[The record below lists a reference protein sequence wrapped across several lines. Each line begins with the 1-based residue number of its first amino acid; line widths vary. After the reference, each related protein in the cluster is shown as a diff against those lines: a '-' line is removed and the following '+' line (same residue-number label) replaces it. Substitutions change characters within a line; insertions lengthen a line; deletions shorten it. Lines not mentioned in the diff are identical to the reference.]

1 MIQGQRLTT
10 VNINCFR
17 FSHIALV
24 GCLIVFCR
32 NPFFFFFFLYFRFLS
47 FLGES
52 CNDQRY
58 FRTHEYIIIS
68 V

>member
-32 NPFFFFFFLYFRFLS
+32 NPFFFFFFVFSFFVFFRGKL
-47 FLGES
+47 
-52 CNDQRY
+52 
-58 FRTHEYIIIS
+58 
-68 V
+68 